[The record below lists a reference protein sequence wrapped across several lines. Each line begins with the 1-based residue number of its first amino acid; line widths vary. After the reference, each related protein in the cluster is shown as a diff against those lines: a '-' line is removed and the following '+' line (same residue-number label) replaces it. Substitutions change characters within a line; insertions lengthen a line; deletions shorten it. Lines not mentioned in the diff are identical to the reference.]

1 MISSIQGLLWL
12 LDSTQFSAISV
23 QVFTW
28 LQYASKYE
36 ASFHPAASSIFLQFP
51 WTCNWSESGNAIPD
65 LTIKT
70 WGAKTTR
77 KKKAIIVLIM
87 GNDFSYQINEVL
99 GSGHIRICGAAIGSC
114 QYFYHYDTQTKYIKL
129 VCDFPLIYKLWW
141 RVSAEIYLKHH
152 IVSKN
157 DV

>member
-1 MISSIQGLLWL
+1 MRSQN
-12 LDSTQFSAISV
+12 
-23 QVFTW
+23 
-28 LQYASKYE
+28 YK
-36 ASFHPAASSIFLQFP
+36 
-51 WTCNWSESGNAIPD
+51 
-65 LTIKT
+65 
-70 WGAKTTR
+70 
-77 KKKAIIVLIM
+77 KKKAIIVLII

-152 IVSKN
+152 LVSKN
-157 DV
+157 DVNLISSFIEKDAP